1 MEGIT
6 KLRKVGGSVVATVPK
21 KLIDLE
27 GLMPG
32 QIVTI
37 NVKKVRKSFLGAA
50 KGIGSFTKEDKRW
63 MEGKL
68 HD

>member
-21 KLIDLE
+21 KVIELEDLS
-27 GLMPG
+27 PG
-32 QIVTI
+32 QTVIIT
-37 NVKKVRKSFLGAA
+37 VRKIKKSGFGAM
-50 KGIGSFTKEDKRW
+50 KGIGSFTKEDERW
-63 MEGKL
+63 MEG